1 MIYVVILP
9 AEMEY
14 NYITFKVSLLVMNS
28 FSVSTLKRVNYVQ
41 RQIYLH
47 IDFKVIDSF
56 YLKAEEK
63 LTQTE
68 NANSTSLRFS
78 AIQK

>member
-1 MIYVVILP
+1 MIYVAILP

-14 NYITFKVSLLVMNS
+14 NSITFKVSLLVMNS
-28 FSVSTLKRVNYVQ
+28 FSVSTLKTVNYLQ

-47 IDFKVIDSF
+47 IDSKVIDSF

-63 LTQTE
+63 LAQMG
-68 NANSTSLRFS
+68 NANFPYLPFS